1 LHPVSACFTEF
12 EGEIAPYIGPMQSAY
27 SDAYNYR
34 TGNYGC
40 KIETAPTH
48 PGIAAIALPW
58 RSRAQHVESMS
69 RARNS
74 AALIA
79 VTRDRDP
86 GSIDLD
92 DEAQIR
98 YRVSPFDGENL
109 LEGILGTMD
118 LAFAAGAIRASTLH
132 TKPIVIERD
141 KWTSARRSALADEMH
156 RIGIGSNRQI
166 IFSAHQMGTCA
177 MGAQE
182 STSVVDPTGK
192 VWGYDNLI
200 VADASIFP
208 QASGVN
214 PMLTIMAM
222 ASRVAEQ
229 HGGSL
234 KRRSGATT
242 EEAVV

>member
-1 LHPVSACFTEF
+1 MLKA
-12 EGEIAPYIGPMQSAY
+12 
-27 SDAYNYR
+27 
-34 TGNYGC
+34 
-40 KIETAPTH
+40 
-48 PGIAAIALPW
+48 
-58 RSRAQHVESMS
+58 SR
-69 RARNS
+69 S

-109 LEGILGTMD
+109 IEGVLGMMD
-118 LAFAAGAIRASTLH
+118 IAFAAGALRVSTLH
-132 TKPIVIERD
+132 TKPIVVERD
-141 KWTSARRSALADEMH
+141 AWTAARRAAISDDMR
-156 RIGIGSNRQI
+156 RIGIASNRQI
-166 IFSAHQMGTCA
+166 FFSAHQMGTCA

-192 VWGYDNLI
+192 VWGYENLL

-222 ASRVAEQ
+222 AARVAKH

-234 KRRSGATT
+234 ERPAHSSAADANT
-242 EEAVV
+242 EAIF